1 MKKAKTLIAGIA
13 LSAMLLTG
21 CNFNRENN
29 PYTPGNGDTFRQ
41 QDIYMLYKAAG
52 GELTYEEWLNTIR
65 GSDGSSLRA
74 GISDPDNSEGN
85 NGDVYVNTSSWEIFL
100 KVGGVWQSMGSIKG
114 EKGDQGEQG
123 PKGDQGDIG
132 PQGPQGPAGNDGK
145 DGQDGKDGLDGQDGA
160 SILYG
165 YGRPDDANGRDG
177 DCYVD
182 LNNFDFYA
190 KRDGHWFKVANI
202 RDNLNWNIEV
212 QTEMLSMMGEVLPF
226 ADLNEE
232 TMYHTYYDYYESLGI
247 GMYIIGDDNDYNV
260 LSDYGDKLIAAGF
273 EYAPGESS
281 YYGAGDYVK
290 VTDEGV
296 ELAVSFGYFEA
307 SATYNAGNEI
317 VVYMPPYVAPYDE
330 DYFLE
335 NGFTKNAGWPEEV
348 IEKAFLEDNWFGPV
362 AEDAD
367 WFVRAEEIEGS
378 GANIGKTRTAGW
390 LATEGDVS
398 EEFADALLD
407 AGFIWEDYWEDYEL
421 PNDENT
427 YCEIY
432 FQGGYTLVKFVGTWM
447 QGDEP
452 VELPSL
458 TEINDKIVEW
468 FAASDI
474 EITAPEYE
482 SSNAD
487 AYYQMSG
494 STIYVYG
501 SNTDDMDAYS
511 AACAANGYTV
521 TYPWA
526 SYPHDFKAY
535 FGDKTAC
542 LTVEKYSSYVS
553 ISLSKVAAPV
563 QASASNIND
572 FIVAYY
578 AALNIELTAP
588 EYPAAD
594 ASAYYETSGTNQL
607 KVKNSSTADMDAF
620 SAAFS
625 AAGWLV
631 DYPWTSYPH
640 DFKAYFGSNGS
651 STPCVVVEDYTTYSG
666 YVSIR
671 MTQAEPPVPPTQY
684 SAAEVSAAYIE
695 FFNEGYNIDI
705 SNAIVDYPFESENG
719 YFNLKDSFLANGIL
733 VYDAYNSNV
742 AEMLSF
748 VSSLEALGWVAT
760 YDTTNELYYIEFGE
774 TGAVIEV
781 MEQDNGTIRIGG
793 LFVPP
798 PVADFP
804 AADVNAFLAQ
814 YQLGFTLSAELVA
827 TLPGSSFSF
836 NTGSAGGYAYCYVDI
851 PGNFAAE
858 YEAAISPLLTAAG
871 YTKKTDSSGSEYY
884 ANSVDHQVSFKY
896 YANGDYTEVLF
907 FE

>member
-132 PQGPQGPAGNDGK
+132 PQGPQGPQGPKGDDGAN
-145 DGQDGKDGLDGQDGA
+145 GLNGQDGA

-232 TMYHTYYDYYESLGI
+232 TMYHVYDDYYESLGI
-247 GMYIIGDDNDYNV
+247 GMYFIGDDNDYNV

-281 YYGAGDYVK
+281 YYGAGDYIK

-296 ELAVSFGYFEA
+296 ELAVSFGYYEA
-307 SATYNAGNEI
+307 SDTYNAGNEI

-427 YCEIY
+427 YLNIY
-432 FQGGYTLVKFVGTWM
+432 VEGGYTLVKFVGTWM

-458 TEINDKIVEW
+458 DEVNDKIVAW
-468 FAASDI
+468 FAESDI

-494 STIYVYG
+494 SSIYIYG
-501 SNTDDMDAYS
+501 SNTDDMDAYA

-542 LTVEKYSSYVS
+542 LTVEKYSSFVS

-563 QASASNIND
+563 QASASDIND
-572 FIVAYY
+572 FIVSYF
-578 AALNIELTAP
+578 AALNIELTVP

-594 ASAYYETSGTNQL
+594 ASAYYETSGSNQL

-620 SAAFS
+620 AAAMS
-625 AAGWLV
+625 AAGWYV
-631 DYPWTSYPH
+631 TYPWSSYPH
-640 DFKAYFGSNGS
+640 DFKAYFGDNGS
-651 STPCVVVEDYTTYSG
+651 ATPCVTVEDYTTY
-666 YVSIR
+666 VSIK
-671 MTQAEPPVPPTQY
+671 MSQATPPAPPTQY
-684 SAAEVSAAYIE
+684 SAAEVSAAYVE
-695 FFNEGYNIDI
+695 FFGNKNVEVEF
-705 SNAIVDYPFESENG
+705 VDYPFESENG
-719 YFNLKDSFLANGIL
+719 YFTYNANGESQGYC
-733 VYDAYNSNV
+733 VYNAFNTNA
-742 AEMLSF
+742 AELASF
-748 VSSLEALGWVAT
+748 VAAMEALGWVST
-760 YDTTNELYYIEFGE
+760 FYEGE
-774 TGAVIEV
+774 GYKLAYLNTGAYLSVSFTSDTQFQFLGYYERPL
-781 MEQDNGTIRIGG
+781 ETS
-793 LFVPP
+793 
-798 PVADFP
+798 FP
-804 AADVNAFLAQ
+804 LDEVNAFLTQ
-814 YQLGFTLSAELVA
+814 YGMGFQFTESDAAGFVDPEGEGYSVYYGADGSYHYMTVRVSGNQLAAWEAVL
-827 TLPGSSFSF
+827 
-836 NTGSAGGYAYCYVDI
+836 I
-851 PGNFAAE
+851 PV
-858 YEAAISPLLTAAG
+858 ITAAG
-871 YTKKTDSSGSEYY
+871 YQEDEDYGYWNPISDHVARVEY
-884 ANSVDHQVSFKY
+884 NSTYDV
-896 YANGDYTEVLF
+896 TTLVLF
-907 FE
+907 Q